1 MRISDWSSDVCSSDL
16 GEVEAGWVEAEQ
28 EHTEGGK
35 GDPGEIAWPA
45 RPQDRQGEGS
55 DELDGDRDT
64 ERNARERLVDGP
76 VHRAETESETGHHEP
91 VRARAAAQVRPGQ
104 REQDDRAGGEAQEH
118 HPRWEE

>member
-35 GDPGEIAWPA
+35 GDPDEIAWPA

-64 ERNARERLVDGP
+64 ERNARERLVDRP
-76 VHRAETESETGHHEP
+76 VNRAATEPETGPNDP
-91 VRARAAAQVRPGQ
+91 VRAHAAAQVRPGQ
-104 REQDDRAGGEAQEH
+104 SRRADDRPQDGSAGGE
-118 HPRWEE
+118 

>member
-1 MRISDWSSDVCSSDL
+1 MRISDRGSVVCSSDL
-16 GEVEAGWVEAEQ
+16 QEQ
-28 EHTEGGK
+28 NEGGK

-91 VRARAAAQVRPGQ
+91 VRARAAAQVRPGR
-104 REQDDRAGGEAQEH
+104 REPHDRAG
-118 HPRWEE
+118 RWDERRGGKEWVREGRSRG